1 MYPWRRILIPTDF
14 STASEWAFDDA
25 IQVAARSG
33 AELIILHIRITQ
45 PSKPDALRFPLDDA
59 AYDYAEQQELQ
70 ALRERVRRAN
80 SNVKTRLVIRK
91 APDPGAAICSSAK
104 SEAADLIVVA
114 THARHHVAHLLI
126 GSTTMSVISEPP
138 APILAIRYGIPKRA
152 QWKRIVVPVHLQQ
165 TTEAAAELAGQ
176 VARDQKCEVDLL
188 IACEDSD
195 RRAAE
200 KHVDDVAR
208 RWFEGV
214 QLTRAAITAT
224 DVEKTIL
231 KYTAES
237 RADVVFVNAGREI
250 GDVKRDVIRHIGT
263 PVMIVPPTR
272 DLGLTGGS
280 GGSSA

>member
-1 MYPWRRILIPTDF
+1 VYPWRRVLIPTDF

-25 IQVAARSG
+25 IHVAARTG
-33 AELIILHIRITQ
+33 AELIILHIRFTQ
-45 PSKPDALRFPLDDA
+45 PSKPDSLRFPLDDS
-59 AYDYAEQQELQ
+59 AYDYAEQQELN

-80 SNVKTRLVIRK
+80 SNVKTRLVVQK

-104 SEAADLIVVA
+104 SEEADLIVVA

-126 GSTTMSVISEPP
+126 GSTTMSIISDPP
-138 APILAIRYGIPKRA
+138 APILAIRYGIPKHP
-152 QWKRIVVPVHLQQ
+152 QWKRIIVPVHLQQ
-165 TTEAAAELAGQ
+165 SSEAAAELAGQ

-188 IACEDSD
+188 IACEAGD
-195 RRAAE
+195 RGAAQ
-200 KHVDDVAR
+200 KHVDEVAS

-214 QLTRAAITAT
+214 QLKRAVIPAT

-231 KYTAES
+231 KYATES
-237 RADVVFVNAGREI
+237 HADVVFVNARPQL

-272 DLGLTGGS
+272 PPGG
-280 GGSSA
+280 